1 MANRFDRVLS
11 TIDTIMDT
19 LDILRV
25 KEDTELNRAVRK
37 VLENAV
43 DVLLETADWECR
55 RVVGDVDIDDILNG
69 DFDDD
74 YMSNIQLAYMLQHGY
89 GEALYDGVRYTSWVY
104 HDKKSTKP
112 VPEGLKVASWNGDF
126 TEPTESFYVDFLKWL
141 NERSK

>member
-1 MANRFDRVLS
+1 MANRFDRVLN

-25 KEDTELNRAVRK
+25 KEDTELNKAVRK

-43 DVLLETADWECR
+43 DVLLEVADWECR

-74 YMSNIQLAYMLQHGY
+74 YMSNIQLAYMLQHEY

-112 VPEGLKVASWNGDF
+112 VPKGLKVASWNGDF